1 MDPER
6 AESENRSI
14 LDRLGIAEDPVI
26 GADPVSFLRSLGAA
40 GVALVK
46 NPAGVA
52 AANARMALGMAA
64 AFRATAERSIGVEAP
79 GPVSP
84 AAGDKRFADRAFS
97 ENPLYFLF
105 EQQYLLNS
113 QLVAELL
120 DAAGLRD
127 SQDIKARFAAKF
139 ILDAVAPT
147 NTFPGNPAAMREAF
161 DTGGKS
167 LLRGWK
173 NMLGDL
179 RNNGGWP
186 SQVDASGFEVGV
198 NMAATPGAVVYRSD
212 LIELIQYDSQLDKVH
227 AVPLLFCPPWINK
240 YYIMDLAPGKSLI
253 EWAVRHGHTC
263 FAISYR
269 NPDASMRDLTFE
281 DYLRQGPLDAVR
293 VVREITGAPEV
304 NVLSL
309 CLGGTLTAVG
319 LAYNAAR
326 GDRSIKSATFLN
338 TLTDFSVPG
347 SLGVFTDEATIAG
360 LERQMA
366 KKGFLESDKM
376 SHTFDALRANDL
388 VFNYVVNNWLL
399 GRKPPAFDLLVWN
412 KDSTRMPARMHS
424 QYLRS
429 FYLHNE
435 FARGEFE
442 IDGHRLEPGK
452 VDIDTYVLSAVDD
465 HIVPWVSGYKTTQ
478 LFSGHSRFVLSTSGH
493 IAGIVNPPSPKAK
506 HWTNDAR
513 PPDPQQWKES
523 AQLQERTWWEDW
535 AKWIGAR
542 SGAMVAPPRL
552 LGSKA
557 HPPIDPAPGS
567 YVLVRA

>member
-1 MDPER
+1 MNPER
-6 AESENRSI
+6 AESEERSI
-14 LDRLGIAEDPVI
+14 LDRLGIAEDPII
-26 GADPVSFLRSLGAA
+26 GADPVSFLRSLAA
-40 GVALVK
+40 ASVALLR

-64 AFRATAERSIGVEAP
+64 AFRATAERSIGIETP

-84 AAGDKRFADRAFS
+84 PTGDRRFADRAFA

-105 EQQYLLNS
+105 AQQYLLNG
-113 QLVAELL
+113 QLVTELL
-120 DAAGLRD
+120 DAAGLQG

-139 ILDAVAPT
+139 ILDAIAPT
-147 NTFPGNPAAMREAF
+147 NTFPGNPDAIREAF

-167 LLRGWK
+167 LVRGWR
-173 NMLGDL
+173 NILDDL
-179 RNNGGWP
+179 RHNGGWP
-186 SQVDASGFEVGV
+186 SQVDTSGFEVGV

-212 LIELIQYDSQLDKVH
+212 LIELIQYQSQLDKVH

-269 NPDASMRDLTFE
+269 NPDASMRDLGFE
-281 DYLRQGPLDAVR
+281 DYLRQGPLDALR

-366 KKGFLESDKM
+366 KRGFLESDKM
-376 SHTFDALRANDL
+376 AHTFDALRANDL
-388 VFNYVVNNWLL
+388 VFHYVVNNWLL
-399 GRKPPAFDLLVWN
+399 GKKPPAFDLLVWN

-429 FYLHNE
+429 CYLHNE
-435 FARGEFE
+435 FARGELE
-442 IDGHRLEPGK
+442 IDGQKLDPRK
-452 VDIDTYVLSAVDD
+452 VDLDTYVLSAVDD
-465 HIVPWVSGYKTTQ
+465 HIVPWVSGYRTTQ
-478 LFSGHSRFVLSTSGH
+478 LFSGCNRFVLSTSGH
-493 IAGIVNPPSPKAK
+493 IAGVVNPPSPKAK

-513 PPDPQQWKES
+513 PADPQQWKDG

-535 AKWIGAR
+535 AEWIDAR
-542 SGAMVAPPRL
+542 GGAMVAPPPT

-557 HPPIDPAPGS
+557 YPPIEAAPGS
-567 YVLVRA
+567 YVRVRA